1 MLHKMQ
7 PSAVV
12 SSAYINKIVFNKYFL
27 LTLFYGQI
35 ICLFSILLCQ
45 YAADF
50 FSPITS
56 EKPCK
61 ILSLCL

>member
-12 SSAYINKIVFNKYFL
+12 SSAYINKIVFNKYFV

-35 ICLFSILLCQ
+35 I
-45 YAADF
+45 
-50 FSPITS
+50 
-56 EKPCK
+56 
-61 ILSLCL
+61 